1 MMTDEIATATSA
13 FSHFSSKMK
22 RWNEHFYPLM
32 VQDAEEAA
40 GHAIA
45 ELGPI
50 FESHVWPDAVRSV
63 ERLNSPSAGL
73 PSDYDPEN
81 DVIEEA
87 NLQSSTCVLLVQSN
101 TGFKDKFR
109 YTLKK
114 RGGEW
119 KLFRRDLF
127 LDDTGKWRS
136 HHI

>member
-13 FSHFSSKMK
+13 FSQFSSKMK

-32 VQDAEEAA
+32 VQTSGQAA
-40 GHAIA
+40 DQAIA
-45 ELGPI
+45 DLEPI
-50 FESHVWPDAVRSV
+50 FGAHVWPDAVRGA
-63 ERLNSPSAGL
+63 ERLNSPSSGL

-81 DVIEEA
+81 DVIEEVD
-87 NLQSSTCVLLVQSN
+87 LKSSTCILVVQTT

-114 RGGEW
+114 RDGEW